1 MISFLAALRQVGAAR
16 RASRRVAAG
25 ADRAHR
31 RTASPLH
38 RWLLSLTLLCFGA
51 FAQPPTE
58 ADLPASQAAAIAAAR
73 KTLEQRRDLGASER
87 QQAEDLLR
95 EAEADDKRADELAE
109 QWRQMRQTAEGAEA
123 AAKKLEEALA
133 RDNTPAL
140 LAWRNALP
148 EHATVEQL
156 EALLG
161 NERAALAAARSAAV
175 GLAGEIERQ
184 SARPAELRDEL
195 AAAYAALDH
204 ARTSPPAATSRA
216 PLAQAQAQALRARAA
231 ERLAAVRV
239 ALLELENRSYEPRQ
253 RLLAAQLHDR
263 QRLVAELE
271 QHVAVL
277 ETRVLERTGADVA
290 QFCARAAPDADGAD
304 AVRLLR
310 EAAERNR
317 ALCEQLT
324 HVVAR
329 MGELRREKQALDGA
343 RQDTELALANTE
355 ERIRIGGISEAVG
368 LILLAEQ
375 RKLKPLPQ
383 LRRELEALQAELAR
397 TRMDAID
404 VREQQNALADLQA
417 EADALTPAAAGVAPE
432 ALATLRG
439 ELLRRYNLRGEILPR
454 LATQQARLI
463 SALGDTEQELR
474 DLIAATGRLGT
485 MLETHLLWTPSHTP
499 VGPAWLARLPH
510 DAAAFL
516 AAHRGGAT
524 LAHAARALAERPL
537 SSAAGALLLVLLVL
551 LARRAPARLQQIT
564 VPMRR
569 IRSDRYRLTGAAL
582 GWTLLRAAPLPV
594 ALWSFGKL
602 VQAGAA
608 YAHGETEDVS
618 AAWLALVVPTAAL
631 CFLRALTTEHGLAQF
646 HFRWPRPRRQSLHF
660 ATLPLA
666 LLLLPCLFLLDLLG
680 GSAPLDTLGRLLLAA
695 ALAGA
700 GALAWWLLAP
710 GRLWTARHTVV
721 VEPSRLR
728 QASRLAAAGLCVLL
742 ALLDLRGYFVTAQAL
757 SAHVLRALGLL
768 LILTTLHG
776 LAVRWLVL
784 GERRLAFKRM
794 LEKQSAEETGER
806 GEGAPAAERIEAE
819 AMSLASIGTQT
830 RRLLRALTVVA
841 TGAALLW
848 VFADVAP
855 ALSMLGNVTVWDSSQ
870 LVDGKETALH
880 VSLRDVLEAAVLLLL
895 TWVATRNLPGL
906 LEVGVLR
913 RFPVDAPT
921 RYAITSLTRYLIVFA
936 GTIVDWD
943 NKEVVVPNKSFITDR
958 LINWTLSDTTTRVVI
973 KVGVAYRN
981 DPAAVRRLLLE
992 IAAAHPLV
1000 LAEPA
1005 PSCWLTGFGD
1015 NSQDFELRVY
1025 VAEIEQRN
1033 PVRTE
1038 LHCRIAEAFRAHDIE
1053 IPFPQRDV
1061 WLRNADALQPAPS
1074 AAATNASNR
1083 T

>member
-109 QWRQMRQTAEGAEA
+109 QWRQMRQTADGAEA
-123 AAKKLEEALA
+123 AAQKLEEALA

-439 ELLRRYNLRGEILPR
+439 ELLRRYNLRGE
-454 LATQQARLI
+454 
-463 SALGDTEQELR
+463 LGDTEQELR
-474 DLIAATGRLGT
+474 GLIAATGRLGT

-582 GWTLLRAAPLPV
+582 G
-594 ALWSFGKL
+594 
-602 VQAGAA
+602 
-608 YAHGETEDVS
+608 
-618 AAWLALVVPTAAL
+618 
-631 CFLRALTTEHGLAQF
+631 FLRALTTEHGLAQF

-680 GSAPLDTLGRLLLAA
+680 GSAPLDTLGRLLL
-695 ALAGA
+695 
-700 GALAWWLLAP
+700 
-710 GRLWTARHTVV
+710 
-721 VEPSRLR
+721 
-728 QASRLAAAGLCVLL
+728 
-742 ALLDLRGYFVTAQAL
+742 
-757 SAHVLRALGLL
+757 
-768 LILTTLHG
+768 
-776 LAVRWLVL
+776 
-784 GERRLAFKRM
+784 
-794 LEKQSAEETGER
+794 
-806 GEGAPAAERIEAE
+806 
-819 AMSLASIGTQT
+819 
-830 RRLLRALTVVA
+830 
-841 TGAALLW
+841 
-848 VFADVAP
+848 
-855 ALSMLGNVTVWDSSQ
+855 
-870 LVDGKETALH
+870 
-880 VSLRDVLEAAVLLLL
+880 
-895 TWVATRNLPGL
+895 
-906 LEVGVLR
+906 
-913 RFPVDAPT
+913 
-921 RYAITSLTRYLIVFA
+921 
-936 GTIVDWD
+936 
-943 NKEVVVPNKSFITDR
+943 
-958 LINWTLSDTTTRVVI
+958 
-973 KVGVAYRN
+973 
-981 DPAAVRRLLLE
+981 
-992 IAAAHPLV
+992 
-1000 LAEPA
+1000 
-1005 PSCWLTGFGD
+1005 
-1015 NSQDFELRVY
+1015 
-1025 VAEIEQRN
+1025 
-1033 PVRTE
+1033 
-1038 LHCRIAEAFRAHDIE
+1038 
-1053 IPFPQRDV
+1053 
-1061 WLRNADALQPAPS
+1061 
-1074 AAATNASNR
+1074 
-1083 T
+1083 